1 MNDFLKKM
9 KATLDSTLVSSK
21 MLSGKDP
28 SKLIKAK
35 EPKKVALKQTDSNFA
50 PRQVGRDWWW
60 CDDV

>member
-1 MNDFLKKM
+1 M

-21 MLSGKDP
+21 LLSGKDP

-50 PRQVGRDWWW
+50 PRKVGRDWWW

>member
-21 MLSGKDP
+21 LLSVKDP
-28 SKLIKAK
+28 SKFIKAK

-50 PRQVGRDWWW
+50 PRKVGRDWWW